1 MAFEETSSW
10 QNALHLFF
18 CYGRGSLGHLE
29 SKLSRVVVHAAAEH
43 EWEDVPDA
51 IAVEYLFAGR
61 RTESAIGQRR
71 THHRQRVGVH
81 LHRTRLKMFWRWCA
95 FSSTFRFVNH
105 MLERTCCPK
114 YDKFLTEKV
123 LQNDW
128 QLEGFLK
135 VIIELQSYANALGFI
150 RWYSQLKNVSYIVES
165 FIFTLRKYYQIKNL
179 NYLTKTS
186 ATWKQ
191 N

>member
-1 MAFEETSSW
+1 MAFEETSSR
-10 QNALHLFF
+10 QNALNLFF
-18 CYGRGSLGHLE
+18 CYACRSIGHLE

-61 RTESAIGQRR
+61 RTESTVGQRR
-71 THHRQRVGVH
+71 AHHRQRVGVH

-114 YDKFLTEKV
+114 YKFITWKV

-135 VIIELQSYANALGFI
+135 VIELQSYANALGFI
-150 RWYSQLKNVSYIVES
+150 RWYS
-165 FIFTLRKYYQIKNL
+165 
-179 NYLTKTS
+179 
-186 ATWKQ
+186 
-191 N
+191 